1 MATLWDKLTKKK
13 APEVIVEN
21 TIYNPFGVRVNDS
34 VKINTIDLEKENL
47 VFNAIR
53 QVKRTI
59 NRVEHS
65 FADYDLGPQR
75 DQPLRIRLV
84 PMENP
89 DSKLTHDV
97 LLLAKVG
104 ECVYNK
110 EFHEGLAFEA
120 NEGVFEEGE
129 TKYWR
134 VNDQQEPW
142 LAKTVTLQDLDL
154 SGKIDINEATKGS
167 LTYWDFWRETEGEGG
182 DKVIEFY
189 IVEMDQDGYF
199 TFWVGQQ
206 IDPLR
211 IVI

>member
-13 APEVIVEN
+13 KPEVVVEN
-21 TIYNPFGVRVNDS
+21 TIYNPFGVRINDS
-34 VKINTIDLEKENL
+34 VKINTIDLEKENF

-53 QVKRTI
+53 QVNRSI
-59 NRVEHS
+59 NGVNHS

-75 DQPLRIRLV
+75 EQPLRIRLV

-89 DSKLTHDV
+89 DSKLTHDA
-97 LLLAKVG
+97 LLLSKIG

-110 EFHEGLAFEA
+110 EFHEGLSFEA

-134 VNDQQEPW
+134 VNDLQKPW
-142 LAKTVTLQDLDL
+142 LAKTVTLQDLDH
-154 SGKIDINEATKGS
+154 SGKVDLNEATKGA
-167 LTYWDFWRETEGEGG
+167 LTYWDFWRETEGEGE
-182 DKVIEFY
+182 DKIVEFY